1 MYHKLIAKLANAMQI
16 GWAMHGSLFI
26 YIYYL
31 RLQTT

>member
-26 YIYYL
+26 YIYIYII
-31 RLQTT
+31 